1 MVLDAAVGGQDQ
13 FGGFALLELQKEEC
27 LGCYF
32 LYKGRKKSL
41 DILA

>member
-13 FGGFALLELQKEEC
+13 FGGFALLALQKVEC